1 MTRRVGGLIALGLLA
16 FACGSDKSIL
26 VAGNDEASM
35 TTPVSQ
41 TTIVNDPS
49 RTPDATETTVEGQ
62 APPTSAPT
70 SAPITTPA
78 TNATTT
84 TTPLD
89 TLPTCPVDALN
100 GADDVV
106 EVTFWHGLNAD
117 NEDSLNLIV
126 DSYNAS
132 QTRVRITA
140 QNQGGY
146 GETIDKYIQSSQDSR
161 PDMVM
166 FPDYAVQR
174 IIDTDS
180 VIPVGA
186 CLQTAAYDTSV
197 FQQSTLITYNS
208 QGVQW
213 AMPFNVSTPV
223 LYYNKAL
230 FRAAGLDPER
240 SPQTLQELR
249 DYSQQIVDSKAAAYG
264 ISLDSGTDS
273 GGGWFIEQWLANGGD
288 LYADNGNGRLAPAT
302 RVLFDGPRGVELLT
316 YVQALIADGLA
327 YNVGENPGGLD
338 QFFKMADKNE
348 PSAMTIGTSSGL
360 GIVLNAVNGGLV
372 EGITADDIGIG
383 PFPGP
388 GEIPS
393 ALVGGAALYV
403 VAEHGDQKAAAA
415 WDFITYLVS
424 PEVQSQWTA
433 ATGFVPVRPDALEVE
448 PAATVYRDDPRFR
461 VAYDQLVN
469 SPNDPAQ
476 LGPIFGPRVEV
487 RAVTA
492 RAVADIFA
500 GADVQASLTA
510 AAQQANALIADY
522 NARN

>member
-1 MTRRVGGLIALGLLA
+1 MTRGVRGLIACSLLA
-16 FACGSDKSIL
+16 AACGSDKSIL
-26 VAGNDEASM
+26 VAGNDEASP
-35 TTPVSQ
+35 TVPTSA
-41 TTIVNDPS
+41 TTIVTVP
-49 RTPDATETTVEGQ
+49 TVEGEE
-62 APPTSAPT
+62 PLIGTPT
-70 SAPITTPA
+70 TTPTGTPTGTPA
-78 TNATTT
+78 ISVTTT
-84 TTPLD
+84 TTPLE
-89 TLPTCPVDALN
+89 TLASCPTDALT

-132 QTRVRITA
+132 QSGVRVMA

-146 GETIDKYIQSSQDSR
+146 GETIDKYIQSGQDSR
-161 PDMVM
+161 PDIVM
-166 FPDYAVQR
+166 FPDYAIQT

-186 CLQTAAYDTSV
+186 CIQTAEYDTAV
-197 FQQSTLITYNS
+197 FQQSTLNTYSS

-223 LYYNKAL
+223 LYYNKAR

-249 DYSQQIVDSKAAAYG
+249 DFSQQIVDSEAAAYG

-302 RVLFDGPRGVELLT
+302 RVLFDEPRGVELLT

-338 QFFKMADKNE
+338 QFFKMADKTE
-348 PSAMTIGTSSGL
+348 PAAMTIGTSSGL
-360 GIVLNAVNGGLV
+360 GIVLNAVDGGLV
-372 EGITADDIGIG
+372 EGITAEDIGIG

-388 GEIPS
+388 GAVPS

-403 VAEHGDQKAAAA
+403 VAGHGDEKAAAA
-415 WDFITYLVS
+415 WDFISYLVS
-424 PEVQSQWTA
+424 TEVQSQWTA
-433 ATGFVPVRPDALEVE
+433 LTGFVPVRPDALLVE

-469 SPNDPAQ
+469 APDDPAQ
-476 LGPIFGPRVEV
+476 LGPIFGPRSEV

-492 RAVADIFA
+492 RAVADIFS